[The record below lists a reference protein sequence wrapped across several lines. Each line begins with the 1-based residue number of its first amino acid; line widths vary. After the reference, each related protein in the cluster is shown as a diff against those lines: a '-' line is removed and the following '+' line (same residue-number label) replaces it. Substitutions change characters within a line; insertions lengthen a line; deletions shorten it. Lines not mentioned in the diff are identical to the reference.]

1 MSLQAQLTCNVSFG
15 GKGAWIA
22 PKSNA
27 SGFTQRATE
36 DMLHTGIKFKQEIML
51 NEDRKRIRRNFLY
64 GFFLQN
70 MTFLPPFFHSTNAQ
84 ISGTV

>member
-1 MSLQAQLTCNVSFG
+1 MSLQATLTCNVSFG

-36 DMLHTGIKFKQEIML
+36 DMLHTGIKPKQEMVL
-51 NEDRKRIRRNFLY
+51 NADRKRI
-64 GFFLQN
+64 
-70 MTFLPPFFHSTNAQ
+70 
-84 ISGTV
+84 

>member
-1 MSLQAQLTCNVSFG
+1 MPLHKTQLTCNVSFG

-36 DMLHTGIKFKQEIML
+36 DILHIGIKSKEEMVL
-51 NEDRKRIRRNFLY
+51 NADRKRI
-64 GFFLQN
+64 
-70 MTFLPPFFHSTNAQ
+70 
-84 ISGTV
+84 

>member
-1 MSLQAQLTCNVSFG
+1 MSLRAQLTGNVSFG

-36 DMLHTGIKFKQEIML
+36 DMLRTGIKPQQEML
-51 NEDRKRIRRNFLY
+51 SNADRKRI
-64 GFFLQN
+64 
-70 MTFLPPFFHSTNAQ
+70 
-84 ISGTV
+84 